1 MKPVVTDIDIDVPD
15 RTEVLKLFKHVAASN
30 HSSGKKK
37 GHNTGV
43 YFHDVPVDPFTNR
56 CTLDYKE
63 AEDIGY
69 FKIDVLNVSIY
80 KDVKGNQHMDQLLER
95 EPMWELLEEKD
106 FFDMLFHMR
115 GHHSLCQTMKPKT
128 ISQLAAVLAMIRP
141 AKRHL
146 VGKSWDEVMD
156 EVWLVPDNDEYFF
169 KKSHAVGYAMAV
181 KLHMNLL
188 TEQYN

>member
-1 MKPVVTDIDIDVPD
+1 
-15 RTEVLKLFKHVAASN
+15 
-30 HSSGKKK
+30 
-37 GHNTGV
+37 
-43 YFHDVPVDPFTNR
+43 
-56 CTLDYKE
+56 
-63 AEDIGY
+63 
-69 FKIDVLNVSIY
+69 
-80 KDVKGNQHMDQLLER
+80 
-95 EPMWELLEEKD
+95 MWELLEEKD
-106 FFDMLFHMR
+106 FCDMLFHMR